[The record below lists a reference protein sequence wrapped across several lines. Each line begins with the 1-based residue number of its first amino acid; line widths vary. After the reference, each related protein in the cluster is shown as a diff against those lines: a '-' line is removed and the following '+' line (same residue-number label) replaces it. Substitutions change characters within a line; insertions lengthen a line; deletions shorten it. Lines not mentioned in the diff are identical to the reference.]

1 MEVKKKI
8 SYSNTPDFFSK
19 EMIITKKSLNENQL
33 KYTYQKQLI
42 SDLDYKHKEWSKFV
56 KNNIKILRLKPFESY
71 KKNRRITYMKDKK
84 KISSSNTP
92 DFFSKKMIIT
102 KKSLNENQLKFT
114 YQKQLI
120 SDLDYKHKEWSKS
133 FDSNS

>member
-1 MEVKKKI
+1 MEV
-8 SYSNTPDFFSK
+8 
-19 EMIITKKSLNENQL
+19 
-33 KYTYQKQLI
+33 
-42 SDLDYKHKEWSKFV
+42 
-56 KNNIKILRLKPFESY
+56 
-71 KKNRRITYMKDKK
+71 KK

-92 DFFSKKMIIT
+92 YFFSKEMIIT

-133 FDSNS
+133 IDNIF

>member
-8 SYSNTPDFFSK
+8 SSYDTPNFFSK
-19 EMIITKKSLNENQL
+19 EMII
-33 KYTYQKQLI
+33 
-42 SDLDYKHKEWSKFV
+42 
-56 KNNIKILRLKPFESY
+56 P
-71 KKNRRITYMKDKK
+71 
-84 KISSSNTP
+84 
-92 DFFSKKMIIT
+92 

-133 FDSNS
+133 IDSMF